1 MYLLLMSVWPC
12 LLLLLLQ
19 ASDEIGSLLVM
30 TLKHKLRS
38 FAFSPL
44 APKGCTAQLALGLAN
59 NSVEVG
65 LELHW
70 CGVLASCQGAGL
82 RTS

>member
-1 MYLLLMSVWPC
+1 
-12 LLLLLLQ
+12 
-19 ASDEIGSLLVM
+19 M